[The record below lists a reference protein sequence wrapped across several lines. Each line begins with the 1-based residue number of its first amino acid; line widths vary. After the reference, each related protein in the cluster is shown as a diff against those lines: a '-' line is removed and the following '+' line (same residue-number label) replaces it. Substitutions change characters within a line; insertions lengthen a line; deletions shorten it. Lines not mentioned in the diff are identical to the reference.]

1 MSDAAD
7 AGTDLVAR
15 TRELEAA
22 LRGTLAA
29 SSERETQLLLL
40 LVGLLDGFHRLDRAI
55 PLDSLGEE
63 SRRIHERY
71 SLIRKRLEVALER
84 EGVVRIDSLGL
95 EPNPELHEA
104 SDKRA
109 AEGAATGTIIEVDEE
124 GYLYRGGLL
133 RRAKVVVAD

>member
-1 MSDAAD
+1 M
-7 AGTDLVAR
+7 
-15 TRELEAA
+15 
-22 LRGTLAA
+22 
-29 SSERETQLLLL
+29 LLLL
-40 LVGLLDGFHRLDRAI
+40 GGLLAGFPRLDRAI